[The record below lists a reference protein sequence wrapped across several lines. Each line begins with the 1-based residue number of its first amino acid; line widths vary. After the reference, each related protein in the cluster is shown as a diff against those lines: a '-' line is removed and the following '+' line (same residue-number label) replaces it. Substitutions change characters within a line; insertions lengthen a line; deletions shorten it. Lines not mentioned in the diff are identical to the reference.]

1 MEKFGIGG
9 DFGKV
14 VIEFEG
20 AFDVTLFAR
29 LKLCLEETGDGACA
43 FVEVDRLKLRLR
55 HLRKLAEARDDGFE
69 IRDFGEQSGG
79 TFLENLIELFR
90 ALLASTQK
98 IFDSE
103 LQGEER
109 IFQLVGE
116 AAGEFAPGGDTLGL
130 NELLLLLDEFARH
143 AVEGG
148 GKISN
153 FVG

>member
-29 LKLCLEETGDGACA
+29 LKLRLEETGDAACA

-69 IRDFGEQSGG
+69 VGDFGKQSRGA
-79 TFLENLIELFR
+79 FLENFVELFR
-90 ALLASTQK
+90 ALLASPHK
-98 IFDSE
+98 IFDRE

-109 IFQLVGE
+109 IFQLVG
-116 AAGEFAPGGDTLGL
+116 
-130 NELLLLLDEFARH
+130 
-143 AVEGG
+143 
-148 GKISN
+148 
-153 FVG
+153 